1 MNYRE
6 LGRTG
11 LMVSEIGLG
20 CEGFVDHDG
29 ELVEPLLN
37 AAEQAGVNC
46 LDLYSPDPEM
56 RSRLGRAL
64 TACQCIHYA
73 LTRPAVAAVMTGA
86 HTVAELEQSLAYE
99 TAGEDERDYA
109 AAFSSFPRIS
119 WNGHCM
125 YCGHC
130 APCPKGIDV
139 AAVTKFLNLAR
150 AQNGVPETVREH
162 YAVLPHK
169 ANECVACGAC
179 TRRCPFGVDVVAN
192 MNEAAQLFGRP

>member
-64 TACQCIHYA
+64 KGRRRRVIRQAQ
-73 LTRPAVAAVMTGA
+73 L
-86 HTVAELEQSLAYE
+86 
-99 TAGEDERDYA
+99 
-109 AAFSSFPRIS
+109 
-119 WNGHCM
+119 
-125 YCGHC
+125 
-130 APCPKGIDV
+130 CPGGRGGC
-139 AAVTKFLNLAR
+139 LAR
-150 AQNGVPETVREH
+150 VR
-162 YAVLPHK
+162 ARRDALWDSRG
-169 ANECVACGAC
+169 AGSCV
-179 TRRCPFGVDVVAN
+179 
-192 MNEAAQLFGRP
+192 M

>member
-64 TACQCIHYA
+64 KGRRNRFILQAHGQLSVPPQISV
-73 LTRPAVAAVMTGA
+73 PFAV
-86 HTVAELEQSLAYE
+86 
-99 TAGEDERDYA
+99 
-109 AAFSSFPRIS
+109 FRIRK
-119 WNGHCM
+119 M
-125 YCGHC
+125 R
-130 APCPKGIDV
+130 
-139 AAVTKFLNLAR
+139 F
-150 AQNGVPETVREH
+150 
-162 YAVLPHK
+162 AVLQVFSNQFK
-169 ANECVACGAC
+169 
-179 TRRCPFGVDVVAN
+179 
-192 MNEAAQLFGRP
+192 